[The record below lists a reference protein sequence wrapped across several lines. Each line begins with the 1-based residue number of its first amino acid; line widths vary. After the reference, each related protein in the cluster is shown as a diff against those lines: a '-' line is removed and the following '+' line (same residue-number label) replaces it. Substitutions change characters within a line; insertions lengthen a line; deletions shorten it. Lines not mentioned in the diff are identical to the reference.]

1 MRNLLSNIPA
11 LLVLLFGLSF
21 AACKKSDMVVTGK
34 KYSDARGTYIA
45 IDSSRWYL
53 IKLGSGGEVHFK
65 ASGTTNADKLV
76 ITTSGDGLMTDV
88 NIPVGTDQRFSKD
101 AVMTFSVTARQ
112 TDNFQENSVLTAYKG
127 NDTLKVVLPSGNLHY

>member
-1 MRNLLSNIPA
+1 
-11 LLVLLFGLSF
+11 
-21 AACKKSDMVVTGK
+21 MVVTGK

-112 TDNFQENSVLTAYKG
+112 TDNFQENAVLTAYKG